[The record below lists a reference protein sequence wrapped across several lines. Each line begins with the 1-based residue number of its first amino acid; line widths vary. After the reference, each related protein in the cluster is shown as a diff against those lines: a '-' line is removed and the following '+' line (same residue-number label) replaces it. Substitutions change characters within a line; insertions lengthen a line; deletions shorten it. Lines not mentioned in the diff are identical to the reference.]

1 MNKTLTEMAMEL
13 VKTKD
18 FFKVYEFIDENNGF
32 NQDGMINAEGQ
43 WILLEVI
50 RLAMKYHFKL
60 DVMLNPSYLGEIG
73 FDFKLLEDK
82 ESVIEFLKEYEKSK
96 KEWYE
101 LHKQYIGIDVKIY

>member
-1 MNKTLTEMAMEL
+1 MNRKLTEMAMEL

-32 NQDGMINAEGQ
+32 DQDGMINAEGQ
-43 WILLEVI
+43 WIMLEVI

-60 DVMLNPSYLGEIG
+60 NMMLKSYYLGEIS
-73 FDFKLLEDK
+73 FDFDSMENK
-82 ESVIEFLKEYEKSK
+82 ESVIEFLKQYEKSK